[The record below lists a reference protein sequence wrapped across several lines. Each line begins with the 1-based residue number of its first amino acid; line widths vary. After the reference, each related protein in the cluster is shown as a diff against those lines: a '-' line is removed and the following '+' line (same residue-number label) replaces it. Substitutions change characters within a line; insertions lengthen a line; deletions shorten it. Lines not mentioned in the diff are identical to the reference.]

1 MGLLNLY
8 FSEYFHVEPAVL
20 EEYGAFDISVVSDLP
35 LFVDPFLL
43 FNSDKAEY
51 QALHREIID
60 YLIFLRDH
68 ASAHLDRGLVESWY
82 QFGEVKQ
89 NWLGYT
95 LFSNRGAGLGRDFA
109 VTLNSALQ
117 DILSNFGD
125 ETITRSSHL
134 EKLCL
139 IKPGVG
145 KDGISDFT
153 TNIIKYFLLEYT
165 AAFAKTHLDPGQCR
179 VFHVA
184 HARFNYD
191 TRTWVT
197 GSYYLPNLRNDF
209 ILLTPM
215 DLLTKDDTWINHS
228 DMVEQFWRLPAAV
241 PDEQLRGEINQYFN
255 SRLGERASAKERAE
269 AANAT
274 ILKYKELIDI
284 YIRLQEESGDKAE
297 SISAERTRQVHEA
310 LVETVKRIVP
320 DLHTKTDFYDRTW
333 GSYDEARARIIAF
346 KHYIENQDGYQL
358 LNRSDDAQPSGEKE
372 LQLLFGLIWYNTE
385 FDVNREPNNGRGPVD
400 FKVSF
405 GSADKSLIEFKL
417 ARNKQLKRNLQNQ
430 VDIYESANQTRKSLK
445 VIVCYSEQEQDRLTG
460 ILQELHLEGESSI
473 IGIDARRDNKPSA
486 SKA

>member
-1 MGLLNLY
+1 MSELY
-8 FSEYFHVEPAVL
+8 FSQYFNVDPSVL
-20 EEYGAFDISVVSDLP
+20 DDYGAFDISVVSDLP
-35 LFVDPFLL
+35 LFIDPFLL
-43 FNSDKAEY
+43 FNSQNPEY
-51 QALHREIID
+51 QKLHREIVN
-60 YLIFLRDH
+60 YLIFLRDQ
-68 ASAHLDRGLVESWY
+68 ASSHLDRGLVKSWY

-109 VTLNSALQ
+109 TTLNSALQ

-153 TNIIKYFLLEYT
+153 TNIIKHFLLEYT
-165 AAFAKTHLDPGQCR
+165 QAFAKTRLDPSQCR
-179 VFHVA
+179 IFHVA
-184 HARFNYD
+184 HAKFNYD
-191 TRTWVT
+191 TRTWET
-197 GSYYLPNLRNDF
+197 RSYYLPNHRNDF
-209 ILLTPM
+209 VILTPM
-215 DLLTKDDTWINHS
+215 DILTKDDTWINHS

-241 PDEQLRGEINQYFN
+241 PDEQIRGEINQYFR
-255 SRLGERASAKERAE
+255 SRLGEKPSAKERAE

-284 YIRLQEESGDKAE
+284 YIRLREDSGDKAE

-310 LVETVKRIVP
+310 LVETVKRIIP
-320 DLHTKTDFYDRTW
+320 DLHTRTDFYDRTW
-333 GSYDEARARIIAF
+333 DSYEEARARIVAF

-358 LNRSDDAQPSGEKE
+358 LNRSVDAQPSGEKE

-405 GSADKSLIEFKL
+405 GNADKSLIEFKL

-430 VDIYESANQTRKSLK
+430 VAIYESANQTRKSLK
-445 VIVCYSEQEQDRLTG
+445 VIVCYSEQEQDRLTE
-460 ILQELHLEGESSI
+460 ILRALSLEGESSI
-473 IGIDARRDNKPSA
+473 ITIDARRDNKPSA